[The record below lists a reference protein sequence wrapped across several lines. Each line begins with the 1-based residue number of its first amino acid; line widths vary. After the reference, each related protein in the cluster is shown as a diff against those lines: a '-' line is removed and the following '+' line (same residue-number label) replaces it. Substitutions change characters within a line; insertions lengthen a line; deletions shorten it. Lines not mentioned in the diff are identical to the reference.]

1 MTDSHP
7 SINPSSMIPE
17 ADMDRLRHCSHHAP
31 HDFYGWHSVA
41 GGSVIR
47 TRQLGAEHV
56 ELLLDG
62 QGVDMTPVGDDVWIA
77 ELGDN
82 RVSADYRLRI
92 TWPDVYPVLVADAY
106 HFLPSLG
113 ELDIHLVSE
122 GRHERLWE
130 VLGAN
135 VHTYQTSLGAVRG
148 TAFAVW
154 APNATGAAVVGDFN
168 GWNASQH
175 PMRSLGASGIWELFI
190 PDVVEGARYKFALQT
205 KEGHRRDK
213 ADPLAKLAETP
224 PGTAS
229 IVATSNYQW
238 QDQQWVEQR
247 PQRDVSR
254 EPMSVYEVHLG
265 SWKKGRN
272 YRHLAGELVSYVK
285 EQGFTHVELMPVA
298 EHPFGGSWGYQ
309 ISGYYAPSSRWGDP
323 DGLRI
328 LIDAFH
334 QAGIGVLIDW
344 VPGHFPKDD
353 WALAR
358 FDGQALYEHPDWRK
372 GEQKDW
378 GTYVFDFGRREVKN
392 FLVANALYWI
402 EEFHIDGL
410 RVDAVAS
417 MLYLDYSRE
426 HGEWEP
432 NQYGGREYLE
442 AVQFLQEMNATVHRE
457 HPGVLTIAEE
467 STSWPGVTAPT
478 HHNGLGFS
486 LKWNMGWMND
496 TLEYF
501 SLDPVHRSH
510 HHNELT
516 FSMVYAYSERYIL
529 PFSHDEVVH
538 GKGSLWDRMPGDAWN
553 KAAGLRSLYGYMFSH
568 PGKQLLF
575 QGQEFGQTEEW
586 NEAESLQWGDMEGWE
601 GEFHTGLQQLVRDLN
616 QINAQYPALHTQDF
630 DPAGFQW
637 VKSDDAAANVLAYL
651 RWGTDGSAMLA
662 VCNFGGATRQ
672 EYPMGVPVGGEW
684 ELVLNTDDHVY
695 AGAGVEMPA
704 QVTTTSEGW
713 DAQPHKLTVT
723 TPAMSVQWYH
733 RAAD

>member
-1 MTDSHP
+1 MTEASTN
-7 SINPSSMIPE
+7 INPSALIPE
-17 ADMDRLRHCSHHAP
+17 ADLERLRHCHHHAP
-31 HDFYGWHSVA
+31 HDFYGWHGTA
-41 GGSVIR
+41 DGSVVR

-56 ELLLDG
+56 ELFVDG
-62 QGVDMTPVGDDVWIA
+62 RGIDMTPVGDDVWVA
-77 ELGDN
+77 ELSGD
-82 RVSADYRLRI
+82 RESADYRFNI
-92 TWPDVYPVLVADAY
+92 TWPGTKPVLVADAY
-106 HFLPSLG
+106 HFLPTLG
-113 ELDIHLVSE
+113 DLDIHLVSE

-135 VHTYQTSLGAVRG
+135 VRTYQTTLGTVRG
-148 TAFAVW
+148 TSFAVW
-154 APNATGAAVVGDFN
+154 APNAVGVAVVGDFN

-175 PMRSLGASGIWELFI
+175 PMRSLGSSGIWELFL
-190 PDVVEGARYKFALQT
+190 PDVRSGAKYKFAVQT

-213 ADPLAKLAETP
+213 ADPLAKRSETP

-229 IVATSNYQW
+229 IVAESDYQW
-238 QDQQWVEQR
+238 NDTAWLER
-247 PQRDVSR
+247 RAARDTTAG
-254 EPMSVYEVHLG
+254 PMSVYEVHLG
-265 SWKKGRN
+265 SWKQGLT
-272 YRHLAGELVSYVK
+272 YTDLATELVDYVV
-285 EQGFTHVELMPVA
+285 EQGFSHVEFMPVA

-323 DGLRI
+323 DGLRR

-334 QAGIGVLIDW
+334 QAGIGVIIDW

-402 EEFHIDGL
+402 EEFHVDGL

-426 HGEWEP
+426 DGEWVP

-442 AVQFLQEMNATVHRE
+442 AVSFLQETNATVHRA

-478 HHNGLGFS
+478 EHNGLGFS

-510 HHNELT
+510 HHDEIT
-516 FSMVYAYSERYIL
+516 FSMIYAYSERYVL

-538 GKGSLWDRMPGDAWN
+538 GKGSLWDRMPGDTWN
-553 KAAGLRSLYGYMFSH
+553 KAAGLRSLYGYMYSH

-575 QGQEFGQTEEW
+575 QGQEFGQRNEW
-586 NEAESLQWGDMEGWE
+586 SEAHSLDWGDREGWQ
-601 GEFHTGLQQLVRDLN
+601 GEYHRGVQQLVTDLN
-616 QINAQYPALHTQDF
+616 RINAAEPALYSQDF

-637 VKSDDAAANVLAYL
+637 IKSDDAAANTLVFL
-651 RWGTDGSAMLA
+651 RWGTDSSAVLS
-662 VCNFGGATRQ
+662 VCNFGGATR
-672 EYPMGVPVGGEW
+672 EGYNVGVPVAGDF
-684 ELVLNTDDHVY
+684 ELILNTDDRTY
-695 AGAGVEMPA
+695 EGAGVPLPDTL
-704 QVTTTSEGW
+704 TTTDHGW
-713 DAQPHKLTVT
+713 DSQPHRLTLTV
-723 TPAMSVQWYH
+723 PAMSVQWY
-733 RAAD
+733 RLKR

>member
-1 MTDSHP
+1 MTDPNAEIHP
-7 SINPSSMIPE
+7 SVLIPE
-17 ADMDRLRHCSHHAP
+17 EDMARLRTCSHHAP
-31 HDFYGWHSVA
+31 HDFYGWHA
-41 GGSVIR
+41 TARGSVVR
-47 TRQLGAEHV
+47 TRLLGAEAV
-56 ELLLDG
+56 ELLVDG
-62 QGVDMTPVGDDVWIA
+62 RGIDMTPVGDDVWIA
-77 ELGDN
+77 ELEGN
-82 RVSADYRLRI
+82 RASADYRFRI
-92 TWPDVYPVLVADAY
+92 DWPGYTSTVAADPY
-106 HFLPSLG
+106 HFLPTLG
-113 ELDIHLVSE
+113 ELDIHLVAE

-135 VHTYQTSLGAVRG
+135 VHTYHTTLGAVEG
-148 TAFAVW
+148 TGFAVW
-154 APNATGAAVVGDFN
+154 APNAIGVAVVGDFN
-168 GWNASQH
+168 GWNAAQH

-190 PDVVEGARYKFALQT
+190 PGVHEGAKYKFAIQT
-205 KEGHRRDK
+205 REGHRRDK
-213 ADPLAKLAETP
+213 ADPLAKHTETP

-229 IVATSNYQW
+229 IVASSDFRWNDAAW
-238 QDQQWVEQR
+238 LEQR
-247 PQRDVSR
+247 EARDVTAG
-254 EPMSVYEVHLG
+254 PMNIYEVHLG
-265 SWKKGRN
+265 SWHQGRS
-272 YRHLAGELVSYVK
+272 YDDLATELVDYVVD
-285 EQGFTHVELMPVA
+285 QGFTHVEFMPVA

-323 DGLRI
+323 DGLRT

-334 QAGIGVLIDW
+334 RAGVGVLIDW

-378 GTYVFDFGRREVKN
+378 GTYVFDFGRREVRN

-402 EEFHIDGL
+402 EEFHVDGL

-426 HGEWEP
+426 AGEWEP

-442 AVQFLQEMNATVHRE
+442 AVSFLQETNATVHRA

-467 STSWPGVTAPT
+467 STSWPGVTAT
-478 HHNGLGFS
+478 TEHGGLGFS

-510 HHNELT
+510 HHNEIT

-553 KAAGLRSLYGYMFSH
+553 KAAGLRTLYGYMYTH

-575 QGQEFGQTEEW
+575 MGQEFGQRNEW
-586 NEAESLQWGDMEGWE
+586 NEAYSLDWGDRQGWQ
-601 GEFHTGLQQLVRDLN
+601 GEFHRGIQQLVRDMN
-616 QINAQYPALHTQDF
+616 AINLSEPALHSQDF
-630 DPAGFQW
+630 SPSGFQW
-637 VKSDDAAANVLAYL
+637 LKSDDAGANLLAYL
-651 RWGTDGSAMLA
+651 RWGTDGSAVLA

-672 EYPMGVPVGGEW
+672 DYPLGVPVAGSFEMI
-684 ELVLNTDDHVY
+684 LNTDAAGY
-695 AGAGVEMPA
+695 EGAGNDLEQTVS
-704 QVTTTSEGW
+704 TSSDGW
-713 DAQPHKLTVT
+713 DAQPHRLTLT
-723 TPAMSVQWYH
+723 APAMSVQWY
-733 RAAD
+733 RLRR